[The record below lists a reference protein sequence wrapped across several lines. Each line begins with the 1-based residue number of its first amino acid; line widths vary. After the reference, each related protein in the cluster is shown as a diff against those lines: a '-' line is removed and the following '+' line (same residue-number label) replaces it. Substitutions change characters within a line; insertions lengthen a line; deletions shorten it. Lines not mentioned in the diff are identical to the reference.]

1 MHTSTESRRSR
12 LGAWARDQWDSFVGP
27 ENSAGENAVTLACAT
42 LGSLISV
49 DVARGRAVDGRRQ
62 AAIALMSLDLWGGA
76 AANNTRSCARW
87 YERPGQ
93 GLAPHLGFAAAHL
106 HPFLVAW
113 IDRPTRPAS
122 RRRWALTHY
131 GYLLLAT
138 WVVRRLAER
147 HRRLAGL
154 LATAG
159 GIVLDR
165 AISPSP
171 AAPWFAPVFYVKL
184 LLGHASAALWSDTQL
199 RIG

>member
-1 MHTSTESRRSR
+1 M
-12 LGAWARDQWDSFVGP
+12 
-27 ENSAGENAVTLACAT
+27 TLACAT

-76 AANNTRSCARW
+76 AAKNTRSCARW

-113 IDRPTRPAS
+113 VDRWTRPTRPTRLAW
-122 RRRWALTHY
+122 RHGWALTHY

-138 WVVRRLAER
+138 WVVQ
-147 HRRLAGL
+147 
-154 LATAG
+154 
-159 GIVLDR
+159 
-165 AISPSP
+165 
-171 AAPWFAPVFYVKL
+171 AA
-184 LLGHASAALWSDTQL
+184 
-199 RIG
+199 R